1 MKNSSVAKILKVLR
15 YSSNIWYLAEGM
27 LGPLFAVFAQK
38 IGGNV
43 FDVAWAWALFLII
56 DGLLIVVVGKISDKY
71 IKGNILMVAGYA
83 LNALFTF
90 GYLFVHS
97 TAELFFIQ
105 IGLGVA
111 SALATPTWDEFYAEL
126 EEGLGER
133 YNAWGLVEG
142 EKELLMGAGLLVGG
156 VIISRLSFY
165 ALFMIMGIIQILATI
180 LATYCVIKSE
190 VPLKTQI

>member
-97 TAELFFIQ
+97 TAELFFMDK
-105 IGLGVA
+105 L
-111 SALATPTWDEFYAEL
+111 S
-126 EEGLGER
+126 
-133 YNAWGLVEG
+133 
-142 EKELLMGAGLLVGG
+142 LL
-156 VIISRLSFY
+156 RNYF
-165 ALFMIMGIIQILATI
+165 
-180 LATYCVIKSE
+180 
-190 VPLKTQI
+190 